1 MAASDKSRFVEV
13 NITRETKPV
22 SEKGFGLPLMLATS
36 KALDYKVY
44 TDISEVAEDFAETTR
59 EYKLATRMFGQSP
72 KIRELACY
80 GVSYVAEADD
90 VSALSA
96 ALNDLVTTDND
107 WFYLVSTANG
117 DAEIKELCNWISTQ
131 EKIYGVTTKNIALS
145 GEIKNL
151 YENVLLSVHDD
162 EHAYHA
168 EGLIAYGAP
177 QVIGSYVFSHKQVNG
192 VRAAKLSN
200 AEINTIIANNA
211 TTCIS
216 EMGWLINASGK
227 AVGGEYLDVIQ
238 ADYFLRARLREDIFQ
253 LLATVKKVP
262 YTDAGIAMVVAR
274 MDTRFKSAY
283 RQGIIAEDDNGDP
296 DYQITFPRRK
306 DIPKNTIAQRILP
319 EVNFR
324 IIIAGGVEKVQ
335 INGVL
340 AL

>member
-36 KALDYKVY
+36 KALNYKVY
-44 TDISEVAEDFAETTR
+44 TDISEVAEDFEETSR

-80 GVSYVAEADD
+80 GVEYTSGTDD
-90 VSALSA
+90 VNVLSA
-96 ALNDLVTTDND
+96 ALNKLVKTDND
-107 WFYLVSTANG
+107 WFYLVSTANS
-117 DAEIKELCNWISTQ
+117 DAEIKVLCEWMSTQ
-131 EKIYGVTTKNIALS
+131 EKIYGVTTQNIALT
-145 GEIKNL
+145 EELKNL

-177 QVIGSYVFSHKQVNG
+177 QVIGSYVFSHKQVSG

-200 AEINTIIANNA
+200 AEINKIIANNA
-211 TTCIS
+211 TTCIN

-238 ADYFLRARLREDIFQ
+238 ADYFLRARLREDIFR
-253 LLATVKKVP
+253 LLATVKKVS
-262 YTDAGIAMVVAR
+262 YTNGGITQVVAT
-274 MDTRFKSAY
+274 MDTRFKAAF
-283 RQGIIAEDDNGDP
+283 RQGIIAEDENEEP
-296 DYQITFPRRK
+296 DYTITFPRRK

-319 EVNFR
+319 DINFR
-324 IIIAGGVEKVQ
+324 LVIAGGVEKAQ
-335 INGVL
+335 LNGVL
-340 AL
+340 TL

>member
-36 KALDYKVY
+36 KELDYKVY
-44 TDISEVAEDFAETTR
+44 TDISEVAEDFAETTK

-80 GVSYVAEADD
+80 GVSYISGTDD
-90 VSALSA
+90 VTVLTG
-96 ALNDLVTTDND
+96 ALNNLVTTHND

-117 DAEIKELCNWISTQ
+117 DEEIKTLCQWMSTQ
-131 EKIYGVTTKNIALS
+131 EKIYAVTTPNIALT
-145 GEIKNL
+145 EELKNL

-211 TTCIS
+211 TTCIN

-238 ADYFLRARLREDIFQ
+238 ADYFLRARLREDVFQ
-253 LLATVKKVP
+253 LLATVKKIP
-262 YTDAGIAMVVAR
+262 YTDAGIAQVVAC

-283 RQGIIAEDDNGDP
+283 RQGIIAEDDNGEP
-296 DYQITFPRRK
+296 DYTITFPRRK

-319 EVNFR
+319 DINFR

>member
-22 SEKGFGLPLMLATS
+22 SEKGFGLPLMLTTS
-36 KALDYKVY
+36 KALDYKIY
-44 TDISEVAEDFAETTR
+44 TDISEVAEDFDETSR

-80 GVSYVAEADD
+80 GVAYTPGTDEAT
-90 VSALSA
+90 VLVT
-96 ALNDLVTTDND
+96 ALNDLVKTDND
-107 WFYLVSTANG
+107 WFYLVSTANN
-117 DAEIKELCNWISTQ
+117 DAEIKALCEWMSTQ
-131 EKIYGVTTKNIALS
+131 EKIYGVTTPNIALTEELK
-145 GEIKNL
+145 GV

-162 EHAYHA
+162 PEAFHA
-168 EGLIAYGAP
+168 EGLIAYAAP

-200 AEINTIIANNA
+200 AEINKIIANNA

-216 EMGWLINASGK
+216 ETGWLINASGK

-238 ADYFLRARLREDIFQ
+238 ADYFLRARLREDVFQ

-262 YTDAGIAMVVAR
+262 YTDGGIAQVVSV
-274 MDTRFKSAY
+274 MDTRFKAAY
-283 RQGIIAEDDNGDP
+283 RQEIIAEDDNGDP

-306 DIPKNTIAQRILP
+306 NIPKNTIAQRILP
-319 EVNFR
+319 DINFR
-324 IIIAGGVEKVQ
+324 LAIAGGVEKVQ
-335 INGVL
+335 IDGVL

>member
-22 SEKGFGLPLMLATS
+22 AEKGFGLPLMLATNID
-36 KALDYKVY
+36 LDYKIY
-44 TDISEVAEDFAETTR
+44 TDISEVAEDFVETTR

-80 GVSYVAEADD
+80 GTSYISGTDD
-90 VSALSA
+90 VTALPA
-96 ALNDLVTTDND
+96 ALNDLVKTNND
-107 WFYLVSTANG
+107 WFYLVSVESG
-117 DAEIKELCNWISTQ
+117 DAEIKALCEWISTQ
-131 EKIYGVTTKNIALS
+131 EKIYGVTTKNIALT
-145 GEIKNL
+145 EELKNK
-151 YENVLLSVHDD
+151 YENVLVSVHED
-162 EHAYHA
+162 EHSYHA

-177 QVIGSYVFSHKQVNG
+177 QVIGSYVFSHKQING
-192 VRAAKLSN
+192 VGAAKLSN
-200 AEINTIIANNA
+200 AEINTVIANNA

-227 AVGGEYLDVIQ
+227 AIGGEYLDVIQ
-238 ADYFLRARLREDIFQ
+238 ADYFLRARLREDVFQ

-262 YTDAGIAMVVAR
+262 YTDAGIAMIVAR

-283 RQGIIAEDDNGDP
+283 RQGIIAEDDNGEP

-306 DIPKNTIAQRILP
+306 DIPKNTIAQRNLP
-319 EVNFR
+319 DINFR
-324 IIIAGGVEKVQ
+324 LVIAGGVEKVQ

-340 AL
+340 TL